1 MNSHFC
7 EAGMQTDR
15 EHVTRCPHDSLWG
28 RWKWRP
34 PDKAL
39 HTHWGDYWERNL
51 NQSKAKSGNISRKIR
66 REDPALLRLASAG
79 EVVWTEERSYFVG
92 ERCKNG
98 TAVVENSMRVLQW
111 FKCRHTLWSRGH
123 TGYVPGRTE
132 SWGLL
137 GYACIPTSMGIF
149 PGPTR
154 YSIPSIQRGW
164 VTRWPVEPM
173 C

>member
-1 MNSHFC
+1 MPTWLTVREMEVETSRRSTSHPLGWLLGKKP
-7 EAGMQTDR
+7 EP
-15 EHVTRCPHDSLWG
+15 E
-28 RWKWRP
+28 
-34 PDKAL
+34 
-39 HTHWGDYWERNL
+39 
-51 NQSKAKSGNISRKIR
+51 QSKVRKHQQKNQKR
-66 REDPALLRLASAG
+66 GPCSPAG

-98 TAVVENSMRVLQW
+98 TAVENSMRVLQW

-132 SWGLL
+132 SWGPL

-164 VTRWPVEPM
+164 VTRWPVEPV